1 MRRTLL
7 GTFLSVAVAASVMA
21 DVDVRV
27 TGEGAG
33 RVGIDIGGMSVA
45 GAAGVLFRRTL
56 SDDLER
62 SGWFVVRSGANVVV
76 SGNFSG
82 AGNSAKTTFQAINKT
97 SHARYVG
104 RTLSETTG
112 GARRLAHRVAD
123 AIVEGVLG
131 KRGIAS
137 TRIAMVGSR
146 GGRKDVYLCDSDGA
160 GMMNITRK
168 GAVCL
173 SPNWGPEGSSLVYT
187 SFHRG
192 FPDVYRIDLLRKKL
206 GQLAG
211 FPGLNAGADIS
222 PDGRRMVL
230 TLSKDGNPDLYVMD
244 LKTRRLTRITRTRHG
259 AEASPSWSPDGR
271 QVVFVSDKSG
281 SPQLYVVGAQGG
293 DPRRVTY
300 RGSENVAPD
309 WGPDGRIVYSSRRG
323 GRYQICMIVPGQRAE
338 EPLTQDFVDHEDP
351 CWAPDGRHIV
361 YVQTVRY
368 HSDLYILDTKERR
381 AVRLT
386 TLQGDWYSPAW
397 SPK

>member
-1 MRRTLL
+1 MRLKLVGALL
-7 GTFLSVAVAASVMA
+7 LVFAVVSVTA
-21 DVDVRV
+21 DDKVYVEK
-27 TGEGAG
+27 EGAG

-45 GAAGVLFRRTL
+45 GAPGVLFRRTL

-62 SGWFVVRSGANVVV
+62 SGWFVVRSGASVVV
-76 SGNFSG
+76 SGSFSDSG
-82 AGNSAKTTFQAINKT
+82 SSAKVAFQALNKST
-97 SHARYVG
+97 HARYVS
-104 RTLSETTG
+104 RTLTEQSG
-112 GARRLAHRVAD
+112 QARRLAHRVAD

-146 GGRKDVYLCDSDGA
+146 GGRKDIYICDADGA
-160 GMMNITRK
+160 GLVNITRK

-173 SPNWGPEGSSLVYT
+173 TPNWGPEGKSLVYT

-192 FPDVYRIDLLRKKL
+192 FPDVYRIDLVRKKL
-206 GQLAG
+206 GRMSG

-244 LKTRRLTRITRTRHG
+244 LRTRRLTRITRTRHG
-259 AEASPSWSPDGR
+259 AEASPSWSPDGK

-281 SPQLYVVGAQGG
+281 SPQLYVVGARGG
-293 DPRRVTY
+293 DPKRVTF

-309 WGPDGRIVYSSRRG
+309 WGPDGRVVYSSRRG
-323 GRYQICMIVPGQRAE
+323 GRYQICMISPGQRD
-338 EPLTQDFVDHEDP
+338 EPQLTQDFVDHEDP
-351 CWAPDGRHIV
+351 CWAPDARHIA

-386 TLQGDWYSPAW
+386 TVQGDWYSPAW
-397 SPK
+397 SSK

>member
-1 MRRTLL
+1 MANVS
-7 GTFLSVAVAASVMA
+7 GAAGP
-21 DVDVRV
+21 DV
-27 TGEGAG
+27 TISGEGAG

-45 GAAGVLFRRTL
+45 GAPGVLFRRTL
-56 SDDLER
+56 STDLER
-62 SGWFVVRSGANVVV
+62 WGWFVVRSGANVVV
-76 SGNFSG
+76 SGNFADSG
-82 AGNSAKTTFQAINKT
+82 RSAKATFQVFNKT
-97 SHARYVG
+97 SHGRYVS
-104 RTLSETTG
+104 RTLSDDSG
-112 GARRLAHRVAD
+112 RARQLAHRVAD

-131 KRGIAS
+131 KPGIAS

-146 GGRKDVYLCDSDGA
+146 GGRKDVYICDADGA
-160 GMMNITRK
+160 GMVNITRK

-173 SPNWGPEGSSLVYT
+173 TPNWEPEGKGLVYT

-192 FPDVYRIDLLRKKL
+192 FPDVYRIDLVRKKL
-206 GQLAG
+206 GRLAG

-222 PDGRRMVL
+222 PDGRQMVL

-244 LKTRRLTRITRTRHG
+244 LRTRRLTRITRTRHG

-281 SPQLYVVGAQGG
+281 SPQLYVVSARGG
-293 DPRRVTY
+293 DPKRVTY

-323 GRYQICMIVPGQRAE
+323 GRYQICMISPSQPVE
-338 EPLTQDFVDHEDP
+338 EPLTQDYVDHEDP

-361 YVQTVRY
+361 YVQTARY
-368 HSDLYILDTKERR
+368 HSDLYTLDTKERR

-386 TLQGDWYSPAW
+386 GLQGDWYSPAW